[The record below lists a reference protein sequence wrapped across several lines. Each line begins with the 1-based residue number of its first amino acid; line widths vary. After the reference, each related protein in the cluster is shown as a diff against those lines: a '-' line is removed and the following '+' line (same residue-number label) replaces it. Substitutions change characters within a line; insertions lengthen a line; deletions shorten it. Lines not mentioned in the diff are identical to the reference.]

1 MKVNINVA
9 SVFAQIATADEL
21 KAVANDIV
29 VQVKNQYTARLSE
42 ILGTNVEQPVS
53 VSVNA
58 NEVPATDK
66 AAKGKGRA
74 KSGKKTAAKSTDT
87 KSADAKK
94 AEETPA
100 EETPAKKA
108 REVVEQVSI
117 GSLTKAQIKK
127 MGIQFEQYSE
137 KCMFLTGDTRCI
149 KDEIMANGGAHWNSS
164 RKGWFIKNDNAKDL
178 AKALKIKVG

>member
-29 VQVKNQYTARLSE
+29 AQVKNQYTARLSE

-74 KSGKKTAAKSTDT
+74 KSGKKTAAKSADT
-87 KSADAKK
+87 KK
-94 AEETPA
+94 A

-117 GSLTKAQIKK
+117 SSLTKAQVKK

-164 RKGWFIKNDNAKDL
+164 RKGWFIKNDNAKEL

>member
-29 VQVKNQYTARLSE
+29 AQVKNQYTARLSE

-74 KSGKKTAAKSTDT
+74 KSGKKTATKTTAKNADT
-87 KSADAKK
+87 K
-94 AEETPA
+94 TA

-164 RKGWFIKNDNAKDL
+164 RKGWFIKNDNAKNL

>member
-9 SVFAQIATADEL
+9 SVFAQIAAADEL

-29 VQVKNQYTARLSE
+29 AQVKNQYTARLSE

-87 KSADAKK
+87 KSADTKK
-94 AEETPA
+94 A

>member
-29 VQVKNQYTARLSE
+29 AQVKNQYTARLSE

-58 NEVPATDK
+58 NEVLATDK

-87 KSADAKK
+87 KSTDAKK
-94 AEETPA
+94 A

>member
-29 VQVKNQYTARLSE
+29 AQVKNQYTARLSE

-94 AEETPA
+94 A

>member
-29 VQVKNQYTARLSE
+29 AQVKNQYTARLSE

-58 NEVPATDK
+58 NEVLATDK

-94 AEETPA
+94 A